1 MIKLMSN
8 TFFKEKETKRKL
20 LDFIDHAKILS
31 MNKNCLKFEND
42 FSEFQN
48 CKFSTL
54 VNSGSSANLLLLQ
67 SLINLGR
74 LKPGDKVAF
83 TALTWATNV
92 MPIIQLGLIP
102 VPIDIELSTLNNNVD
117 LLSKSL
123 SNEDIKAFFITNVL
137 GFSSDIESIS
147 KLCNEKN
154 VLLIEDNCESLGSEY
169 NRKKLG
175 NFGLACTSS
184 FFVGHHLST
193 IEGGMVSTDDFELNQ
208 MLIIVR
214 AHGWDRNVSK
224 TKQLDL
230 KKESSI
236 NEFYDKYTF
245 YELGYNLRPTEIT
258 GFLGHSQ
265 LPFLDEIIKKRFDN
279 FNVLNNAA
287 SSNSDF
293 ISLKIKNMNII
304 SNFAYPV
311 IASSKVK
318 FEEYKKLFNNNNIE
332 IRPIIGGSMV
342 EQPFFKKHIKK
353 EFHCPNAS
361 FVHQNGFYIPNRPDL
376 KIEEVT
382 LMANLLKKQ

>member
-1 MIKLMSN
+1 MSN
-8 TFFKEKETKRKL
+8 TFFKEKETKQKL
-20 LDFIDHAKILS
+20 LDFIYNAEILS
-31 MNKNCLKFEND
+31 MNNNCIKFEND
-42 FSEFQN
+42 FSNFQN

-67 SLINLGR
+67 SLINLGK
-74 LKPGDKVAF
+74 LKQGDKVAF

-92 MPIIQLGLIP
+92 MPIIQLGLVP
-102 VPIDIELSTLNNNVD
+102 VPIDIEISTLNNNVD
-117 LLSKSL
+117 LLSETLDK
-123 SNEDIKAFFITNVL
+123 EDIKAFFITNVL
-137 GFSSDIESIS
+137 GFSSNIELIS

-193 IEGGMVSTDDFELNQ
+193 IEGGMVSTNDFELNQ

-224 TKQLDL
+224 KKQLEL
-230 KKESSI
+230 KKKLSI
-236 NEFYDKYTF
+236 NEFYNKYTF

-258 GFLGHSQ
+258 GFLGHTQ
-265 LPFLDEIIKKRFDN
+265 IPLLDEIIKKRFEN

-287 SSNSDF
+287 SSNGD
-293 ISLKIKNMNII
+293 ILSLKIKNMNVI

-311 IASSKVK
+311 ICRNKAK
-318 FEEYKKLFNNNNIE
+318 FEEFKKLFKKNNIE

-342 EQPFFKKHIKK
+342 EQPFFKKHISKK
-353 EFHCPNAS
+353 FDCPNSS

-376 KIEEVT
+376 KIEEIN
-382 LMANLLKKQ
+382 LMANLLKK